1 MKSIHHLES
10 KIKTMKK
17 TMLPAEQAP
26 VSFIVSTE
34 QLGAARKIPL
44 LLYCSLANENVE
56 KLQ

>member
-1 MKSIHHLES
+1 
-10 KIKTMKK
+10 MKK

-26 VSFIVSTE
+26 ISFIVSTE